1 MNFKE
6 SIFVLYDLGISLAAL
21 SKLYREANEEQIMEI
36 LNGDFLNVQ
45 FELSLFN
52 DKDIE
57 LLTSP
62 DSINKSITNITQVL
76 IEFKNK
82 EISFYSYYDNE
93 YPAYLKGIPSPPFFI
108 FLRGNINLLENHFL
122 CSIVGTRK
130 PSNQTLEQI
139 DLTVAEMVAYNMVVV
154 SGLALGTDIRAHR
167 TTLNRNGKTIAVLP
181 SPIDSVTPKSHNAD
195 AMEILNKNGLLISE
209 YYKNEPFLNK
219 NNYIHR
225 NRIISGLS
233 NVVIVAECSEKSGTM
248 HTARFAYKQ
257 NRQLFC
263 FNNDSTGVRKI
274 LKSNSAK
281 IYRNINDLTLI

>member
-1 MNFKE
+1 
-6 SIFVLYDLGISLAAL
+6 
-21 SKLYREANEEQIMEI
+21 
-36 LNGDFLNVQ
+36 
-45 FELSLFN
+45 
-52 DKDIE
+52 
-57 LLTSP
+57 
-62 DSINKSITNITQVL
+62 
-76 IEFKNK
+76 
-82 EISFYSYYDNE
+82 
-93 YPAYLKGIPSPPFFI
+93 
-108 FLRGNINLLENHFL
+108 
-122 CSIVGTRK
+122 
-130 PSNQTLEQI
+130 
-139 DLTVAEMVAYNMVVV
+139 MVAYNMVVV